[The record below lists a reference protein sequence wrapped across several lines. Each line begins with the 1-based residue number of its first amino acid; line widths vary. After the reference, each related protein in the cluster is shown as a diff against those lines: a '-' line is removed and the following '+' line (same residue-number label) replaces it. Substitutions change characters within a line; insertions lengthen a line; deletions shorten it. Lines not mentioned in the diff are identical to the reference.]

1 MTIEEF
7 GKTIQAKYPQY
18 SSLPAVEVGQKM
30 LAKYPEYQSAVS
42 GPTQK
47 AAPKVDAFLSGHP
60 VLKGISDFVGTTGLG
75 KGIAQGIFLK
85 FTPEGK
91 NLLNL
96 VSQGQIKQEDVE
108 NIIGKTATTKEILG
122 SAIGAAT
129 TIGGFGLK
137 AVKGG
142 SALSRIGKA
151 SAQLGGLGAISG
163 GAGAL
168 QNNGDT
174 GDILRGAMLGGTI
187 GAAVGGTLQAGG
199 EILKGISKNVPKS
212 LYNTSIKPTL
222 DENRRAIKY
231 GGKTLGEKLLDRGVV
246 GSDKALLKKSLTN
259 LEANESALQGILKG
273 QSDKM
278 ITRAEL
284 STYLDDIINVKNA
297 TPGLADDVEGIRRV
311 LYEFP
316 ESVTLEQANA
326 IKRNL
331 YTALRDVSFKLD
343 PSLSTKK
350 EAMKGLAKGIK
361 SEIEKKVGGETVKKL
376 NQELSVYGRLYDRI
390 VDKLARSQRNN
401 LLGLGDFG
409 AGILGGAASGG
420 LGVPGAIVGKKII
433 GSTAMKTGAGLTVKK
448 ISDLVNKLPTDVSG
462 KISKTALLKLI
473 EALNREN

>member
-18 SSLPAVEVGQKM
+18 SSLSPAEVGQKM
-30 LAKYPEYQSAVS
+30 IAKYPQYKSLVKEPPIS
-42 GPTQK
+42 
-47 AAPKVDAFLSGHP
+47 PKTDAFLAGHP
-60 VLKGISDFVGTTGLG
+60 VLKGISDFIGTTGLG
-75 KGIAQGIFLK
+75 KGIAQGVFLK

-96 VSQGQIKQEDVE
+96 VSQGKIKQEDVE
-108 NIIGKTATTKEILG
+108 SIIGKTATTKEILG
-122 SAIGAAT
+122 SAIGTAT
-129 TIGGFGLK
+129 AVGGFGLR

-168 QNNGDT
+168 QRNGST
-174 GDILRGAMLGGTI
+174 SDIFRGAMIGGTI

-199 EILKGISKNVPKS
+199 EVLRGISKNVPKS

-231 GGKTLGEKLLDRGVV
+231 GGKTLGEELLDRGVA
-246 GSDKALLKKSLTN
+246 GSDKGLLRKSINN
-259 LEANESALQGILKG
+259 LELNEDKLQKILKNK
-273 QSDKM
+273 SDKF
-278 ITRAEL
+278 ISRTEI
-284 STYLDDIINVKNA
+284 SSYLDDVIKTKNA
-297 TPGLADDVEGIRRV
+297 TPGLADDVESIKRV
-311 LYEFP
+311 LNEFP
-316 ESVTLEQANA
+316 ESVSLEEANV

-331 YTALRDVSFKLD
+331 YNALRDVSFKLD

-361 SEIEKKVGGETVKKL
+361 SEIEKKVGGETIKKL

-420 LGVPGAIVGKKII
+420 IGVPGAIAAKKII
-433 GSTAMKTGAGLTVKK
+433 GSTAIKTGAGLTVKK
-448 ISDLVNKLPTDVSG
+448 ISDLVNKLPTDVGG

-473 EALNREN
+473 ETFNREN